1 MSSELHS
8 PITILLVEDD
18 PVHARLAQA
27 ALEPPPE
34 GSDWRLVHVETLAA
48 ACAFAEPPDL
58 ILLDLTLPDSRG
70 LDTLHRLRERFAFVP
85 VVLLTGVD
93 DEEIEASA
101 LSAGAQD
108 FLGKDELTPRTLR
121 RVVRYAMERHRA
133 QRDLLELSTRDELTG
148 LLNRRGFFMSA
159 QPVAQLAERTGR
171 TFVVFFADLNGLKS
185 INDAHGHPAGDQA
198 LGDAAW
204 ILTHAFR
211 SADIVA
217 RIGGDEF
224 AILAPDAAPESIEI
238 MLRRVAKWQDE
249 RNSAP
254 GRQFGVSLSLGG
266 AGWTPSEPRTLDM
279 LISEADM
286 AAYTA
291 KRRR

>member
-1 MSSELHS
+1 MSSESNS
-8 PITILLVEDD
+8 PISILLVEDD
-18 PVHARLAQA
+18 PIHARLAQA
-27 ALEPPPE
+27 ALEPPPA
-34 GSDWRLVHVETLAA
+34 GYDWTLAHVETLAA
-48 ACAFAEPPDL
+48 ACALGDPPDL
-58 ILLDLTLPDSRG
+58 VLLDLTLPDSQG
-70 LDTLHRLRERFAFVP
+70 LDTLRRLRERFAFVP
-85 VVLLTGVD
+85 VVLLTAVD

-133 QRDLLELSTRDELTG
+133 QRDLLRLSTRDELTG
-148 LLNRRGFFMSA
+148 LLNRRGFFMTA
-159 QPVAQLAERTGR
+159 QPVVQLAERTGR
-171 TFVVFFADLNGLKS
+171 TFVIFFADLNGLKS
-185 INDAHGHPAGDQA
+185 INDAHGHPAGDEA

-224 AILAPDAAPESIEI
+224 AILAPDAAPETIDI
-238 MLRRVAKWQDE
+238 MLRRVAKWQEE
-249 RNSAP
+249 RNRAP
-254 GRQFGVSLSLGG
+254 GRQFDVSLSLGG
-266 AGWTPSEPRTLDM
+266 VAWTPSEPRTLDM